1 MPDRQSRH
9 STLVWRKS
17 SATADQ
23 GNCVEIACD
32 TGIAREGPSLLV
44 RDSRD
49 PSGAVLAFSP
59 AQWSAFLRR
68 IQVSG
73 GFPG

>member
-9 STLVWRKS
+9 SPLVWRKS

-23 GNCVEIACD
+23 GNCVEIASD
-32 TGIAREGPSLLV
+32 VGIARKGPSVLV

-49 PSGAVLAFSP
+49 PSGAVLVFSP

-68 IQVSG
+68 VRAGSG
-73 GFPG
+73 LLG

>member
-1 MPDRQSRH
+1 MPARQNRH

-23 GNCVEIACD
+23 GNCVEIAC
-32 TGIAREGPSLLV
+32 EGPSLLV

-49 PSGAVLAFSP
+49 PSGAVLAF
-59 AQWSAFLRR
+59 
-68 IQVSG
+68 
-73 GFPG
+73 

>member
-1 MPDRQSRH
+1 MPDRPSPH
-9 STLVWRKS
+9 SPLVWRKS

-32 TGIAREGPSLLV
+32 VGIAPEGSSVLV

-59 AQWSAFLRR
+59 GDWSAFLRR
-68 IQVSG
+68 VRAG
-73 GFPG
+73 DGCLG